1 MDTHYIHDLDPV
13 ALELGP
19 LVIRWYALAYIAGL
33 LIAWRWGMR
42 LARQSPLSIEPVHI
56 DRFLTWAIIAVII
69 GGRLGQVLF
78 YDPGFYFANPMEIL
92 KVWKGGMAFHGG
104 LLGVLVAMLI
114 FVRINRLPLFALT
127 DIVCAGAPI
136 GIFLGRIAN
145 FINGEHWGRPADV
158 SWAVIFPRAGPEPRH
173 PSQLYEAGLEGV
185 GVFLL
190 VLVGLYLLGG
200 LRRPGLISGLFLVG
214 YAVARSVG
222 ELFRA
227 PEVPIG
233 DLPAWITYGQIL
245 SLPMLLGGLYLVWR
259 ALNRP
264 VLLAPSGASDARAAG
279 HG

>member
-1 MDTHYIHDLDPV
+1 MDGFYIHDLDPV
-13 ALELGP
+13 ALEIGP

-42 LARQSPLSIEPVHI
+42 LAARSPFAIEPVHV
-56 DRFLTWAIIAVII
+56 DRFLTWAVIGVII

-78 YDPGFYFANPMEIL
+78 YAPDYYFANPAEIL

-104 LLGVLVAMLI
+104 LLGVLAAMLI
-114 FVRINRLPLFALT
+114 FVKVNRLPLFSLT

-136 GIFLGRIAN
+136 GIALGRVAN
-145 FINGEHWGRPADV
+145 FINGEHWGRPTDV

-173 PSQLYEAGLEGV
+173 PSQLYEAALEGV
-185 GVFLL
+185 VLFLL
-190 VLVGLYLLGG
+190 ILAALKFWGG
-200 LRRPGLISGLFLVG
+200 LRRPGLISGVFLAG
-214 YAVARSVG
+214 YAVARTLA

-233 DLPAWITYGQIL
+233 DLPDWITYGQIL

-259 ALNRP
+259 ATARP
-264 VLLAPSGASDARAAG
+264 PLPPKG
-279 HG
+279 